1 MRQERRN
8 NTRTQREREEEE
20 NKEGD
25 GGIKEWGTSWW
36 DDLVSPETHARLKR
50 QDGQSASVWNAEAKQ
65 WCVYACVCVRSCVCG
80 RACMY
85 VCVVLIPQGQGDY
98 IGDVIC
104 IDHTGE
110 QGPQCAYGPRN
121 TH

>member
-1 MRQERRN
+1 M
-8 NTRTQREREEEE
+8 
-20 NKEGD
+20 
-25 GGIKEWGTSWW
+25 GTSWW

-50 QDGQSASVWNAEAKQ
+50 QDGQSASVWNTEAKQ
-65 WCVYACVCVRSCVCG
+65 WCVCVCG

-85 VCVVLIPQGQGDY
+85 ACVVLIPQGQGDY

-104 IDHTGE
+104 IDDTGD
-110 QGPQCAYGPRN
+110 QPPQCAYGPRN